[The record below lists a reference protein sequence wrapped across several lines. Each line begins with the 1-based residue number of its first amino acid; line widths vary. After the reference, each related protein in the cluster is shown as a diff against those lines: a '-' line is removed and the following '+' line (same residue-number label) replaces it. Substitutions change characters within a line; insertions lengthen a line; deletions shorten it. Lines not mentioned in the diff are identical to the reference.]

1 MKRNCILFGICMIL
15 IFSRRVYAAEPKG
28 PSEITETRTVE
39 GDTLTKTMLLPAGQ
53 VTLIPRYEEEGN
65 TLYIL
70 NEDSIRMRTAGLESS
85 EGTELITV
93 TKTITGLPDNDL
105 ERIPMTQQ
113 QGEVACEL
121 LYAIYEVTK
130 ESEQGMPLE
139 YEALCCYGGLQNYA
153 VDYDAAW
160 EATMT
165 YTGYAKESSIQS
177 TVVEYLYEYEAP
189 LVETGSGW
197 QEGAAVNRELMG
209 ELLEETQEEEVPEE
223 ALPAEGIT
231 PPEREGEL
239 EQSEETEQE
248 AEPEIT
254 SIQEEET
261 PLGAPRT
268 PLALILTGAVV
279 GILLA
284 VAVGYLYLYT
294 APVYGALYSGG
305 YKRIGRARLKRRGDR
320 YEAALSERLT
330 EKAETENY
338 KIKISGYIQNRS
350 GAGVLDIR
358 CPDGSIIT
366 RKLKDEIVFLVKD

>member
-1 MKRNCILFGICMIL
+1 MRIL
-15 IFSRRVYAAEPKG
+15 IS
-28 PSEITETRTVE
+28 
-39 GDTLTKTMLLPAGQ
+39 LTQ
-53 VTLIPRYEEEGN
+53 
-65 TLYIL
+65 
-70 NEDSIRMRTAGLESS
+70 
-85 EGTELITV
+85 
-93 TKTITGLPDNDL
+93 
-105 ERIPMTQQ
+105 
-113 QGEVACEL
+113 
-121 LYAIYEVTK
+121 
-130 ESEQGMPLE
+130 
-139 YEALCCYGGLQNYA
+139 
-153 VDYDAAW
+153 
-160 EATMT
+160 
-165 YTGYAKESSIQS
+165 
-177 TVVEYLYEYEAP
+177 
-189 LVETGSGW
+189 
-197 QEGAAVNRELMG
+197 G

-366 RKLKDEIVFLVKD
+366 RKLKDEIVILVKD